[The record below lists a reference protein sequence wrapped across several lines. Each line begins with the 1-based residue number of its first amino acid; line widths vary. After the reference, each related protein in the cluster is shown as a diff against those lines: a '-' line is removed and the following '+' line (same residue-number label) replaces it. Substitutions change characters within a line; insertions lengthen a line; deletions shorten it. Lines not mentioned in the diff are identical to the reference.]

1 MCVCGGGAV
10 FVVGGDVAGALY
22 ADAGGGDGK
31 VYLIYVIICFI
42 VYFFYLFIYS
52 K

>member
-1 MCVCGGGAV
+1 MCVCGRSAV

-31 VYLIYVIICFI
+31 EGGGRGA
-42 VYFFYLFIYS
+42 
-52 K
+52 